1 MPRVVIFDEIGD
13 ADVLHIVDEPLTEP
27 ASGEVRVRI
36 EAIGINRADQMM
48 RTGFYLRAA
57 QLPRARLGCEGTGI
71 IDAIGPGVD
80 NVAVGDAV
88 LITAVPDM
96 DIRGTYAEYT
106 NVPATSVIPRPAGVD
121 PTTAAALWV
130 VYSTAYGALIEKA
143 RMQPGDHLLITAAS
157 SAVGLA
163 AIQVANQIGAIPIAV
178 TRSAA
183 KKEELLSAG
192 AAAVITTD
200 TEDVVKATQRY
211 TNGVGVDI
219 ILDSIMGPGLLDLAK
234 AAKFSGTLVTVGWL
248 DTRPAPFPMNWPL
261 TMFSYI
267 SFEHTTDPAVV
278 HRTAAFLTAGLR
290 IGVIRPKVDKVF
302 NLNDIAN
309 AHRYLEQG
317 QQVGKV
323 VVTV

>member
-143 RMQPGDHLLITAAS
+143 RMQPGDRLLITAAS

-248 DTRPAPFPMNWPL
+248 DTRPAP
-261 TMFSYI
+261 S
-267 SFEHTTDPAVV
+267 
-278 HRTAAFLTAGLR
+278 R
-290 IGVIRPKVDKVF
+290 
-302 NLNDIAN
+302 
-309 AHRYLEQG
+309 
-317 QQVGKV
+317 
-323 VVTV
+323 